1 MPKQK
6 RGMIMRRAQSGFTLI
21 ELIAVLVILGII
33 ASVAVPKFI
42 NLTDEAQ
49 QVATNAV
56 AKTIESAS
64 SMNHAVDIAVE
75 AGISSDAIIAID
87 NCNDAASLLAD
98 GLPANYTVNT
108 ATIADHAV
116 AQCTVTR
123 GTTSETAT
131 YRMIGVQ

>member
-1 MPKQK
+1 
-6 RGMIMRRAQSGFTLI
+6 MRRAQSGFTLI

-75 AGISSDAIIAID
+75 AGISTDAIIVID
-87 NCNDAASLLAD
+87 NCSDASSLLAD
-98 GLPANYTVNT
+98 GLPTPTYTVT
-108 ATIADHAV
+108 AAAIADHAV
-116 AQCTVTR
+116 GTCTVTR
-123 GTTSETAT
+123 GTTGETAT
-131 YRMIGVQ
+131 FRMIGVQ

>member
-1 MPKQK
+1 
-6 RGMIMRRAQSGFTLI
+6 MRRAQSGFTLI

-75 AGISSDAIIAID
+75 AAISTDAIITID
-87 NCNDAASLLAD
+87 NCSDAGLLLAD
-98 GLPANYTVNT
+98 GLPANYTV
-108 ATIADHAV
+108 AAVTIPDHDAV
-116 AQCTVTR
+116 QCTVTR
-123 GTTSETAT
+123 TTTGETAT